1 MGKTIPGMSGK
12 PAFKGLHS
20 VAHLDRSSEGS
31 DGYPEQHSSVV
42 RPKVFSSW
50 KPAFTFPDLFGAE
63 LLFWHPTACKKCNF
77 YGISEMGLMVL
88 GCADNQKLLKELA

>member
-12 PAFKGLHS
+12 PVFKGLHS
-20 VAHLDRSSEGS
+20 VAQLDRSREGS

-50 KPAFTFPDLFGAE
+50 NPAFTFPDLFGAE
-63 LLFWHPTACKKCNF
+63 VLLWLLMLVSAISMEFQRWVLCFWD
-77 YGISEMGLMVL
+77 VL
-88 GCADNQKLLKELA
+88 IIKNC